1 MDTITATEPAGKR
14 ARKSSVV
21 LTDRHCE
28 KRVAKRIKIYDR
40 KCPGLYVS
48 IIPAGVATFCFKF
61 TDKQTGKQRTKWLG
75 VYNPE
80 TFAVEQART
89 AVYALKTR
97 IGNGENVAETLR
109 QHKALRARQGKTVD
123 EIIAERVEWMETP
136 VLKRDGEMRPRIE
149 SWENVARH
157 LRNFVSPRLG
167 KKLASEVTKQDI
179 ATLSNDIVA
188 GKHGGKPS
196 VSNARHM
203 RRAASGLFNW
213 AAEAGRDYVTAS
225 PCVNLPKLDEEHP
238 RDRVLT
244 EDEIRTLWHGLD
256 RSDLPWDRTTR
267 LALKFALTT
276 MLRSGEMLP
285 IHRDELNSENGT
297 VDIPAARVKRR
308 RVINQPLSDLALEI
322 IKEAMGNY
330 EYAFTGRFGDAPLSR
345 QAMSGA
351 LTGTKVTENGK
362 RVTRTLGIC
371 ELLGLAPFT
380 PHDLRRTAATMCG
393 ELGLSEAGIS
403 LCLDHQANKDE
414 NGKPLPAVTRRVY
427 NRATRIMVAKKRE
440 VLDAWA
446 IELRRIISEP
456 ATERRQA
463 A

>member
-1 MDTITATEPAGKR
+1 MSDTTESAKR
-14 ARKSSVV
+14 MRNGNVI

-28 KRVAKRIKIYDR
+28 KRIDRRVKIYDR

-48 IIPAGVATFCFKF
+48 ITTAGVATFSYKF
-61 TDKQTGKQRTKWLG
+61 TDPQTGKQRTGWLG
-75 VYNPE
+75 IYNPQ
-80 TFAVEQART
+80 TFTVSDARSKVYGMKAIGGT
-89 AVYALKTR
+89 AV
-97 IGNGENVAETLR
+97 VETLR
-109 QHKALRARQGKTVD
+109 QRKVYRATRGKTVD
-123 EIIAERVEWMETP
+123 EIIAERIEWMKTP
-136 VLKRDGEMRPRIE
+136 VRKADGEDRPRIE

-157 LRNFVSPRLG
+157 LRYFLGPRLG
-167 KKLASEVTKQDI
+167 KKLGSEVTKHDV

-256 RSDLPWDRTTR
+256 REDIPWDRKTR
-267 LALKFALTT
+267 LAIKFALTT
-276 MLRSGEMLP
+276 MLRSGELLP
-285 IHRDELNSENGT
+285 IHRDELNTDNGT
-297 VDIPAARVKRR
+297 VDIPARRVKKRR
-308 RVINQPLSDLALEI
+308 AINHPLSDLALEI
-322 IKEAMGNY
+322 ITEAMGNY

-345 QAMSGA
+345 QAMSNA
-351 LTGTKVTENGK
+351 LAGTKETKNGK
-362 RVTRTLGIC
+362 RVTRAPGIC

-414 NGKPLPAVTRRVY
+414 NGKPLPSVTRKVY
-427 NRATRIMVAKKRE
+427 NLATRVRVAKKRE
-440 VLDAWA
+440 VLEAWA
-446 IELRRIISEP
+446 IELRRIIGEP
-456 ATERRQA
+456 ATERLA